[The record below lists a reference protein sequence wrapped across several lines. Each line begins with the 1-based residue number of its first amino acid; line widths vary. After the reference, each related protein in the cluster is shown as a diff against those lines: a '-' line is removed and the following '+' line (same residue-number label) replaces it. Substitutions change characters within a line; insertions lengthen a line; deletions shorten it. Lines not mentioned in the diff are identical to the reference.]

1 MASSSSHRRGRLFGI
16 KRKNLGEISRDF
28 TQRHPL
34 SQLWV
39 WPEKIT
45 HCNWEQH
52 DFFLHVSL
60 ARVNVAVLLATR
72 SEYNN
77 HTVVSIAVVEFITG
91 NPIWARFLF
100 WRIVLNCKPH
110 VVVYYDILWL
120 FSLCSSY
127 CITFFWVRRR
137 AFNDC
142 RSAPSQS
149 YGILYAIVTAC
160 QWY

>member
-39 WPEKIT
+39 CPDKIT

-52 DFFLHVSL
+52 DFFFACLIGKSERGSL
-60 ARVNVAVLLATR
+60 
-72 SEYNN
+72 
-77 HTVVSIAVVEFITG
+77 TG
-91 NPIWARFLF
+91 NKIRIQQPYCCVYSGCWIYHGQPYLGKISILTNSLKLQPARGCL
-100 WRIVLNCKPH
+100 
-110 VVVYYDILWL
+110 LWQ

-142 RSAPSQS
+142 RSAPSHN
-149 YGILYAIVTAC
+149 YGILYLIVTAC